1 MQPRNREKC
10 GAQLLARESRRVRV
24 IGLTGGLAH
33 RLRSSTRSVPNGGV
47 TERIQKRGNGKR
59 KSLSEMPTRAKL
71 LTLPPD
77 FHYIGLE
84 FRTESRPDSWY
95 FLTGAMPKKTISRK
109 ASPGSRPVR
118 RKTGDAAGR
127 SEQGDEWRKWALCLL
142 LAIVVFAVYF
152 PVLRHPFV
160 IYDDVDYV
168 SQNLQVQQGLTLGT
182 LRWALTSMEFSNWH
196 PLTWMSHALD
206 CELFG
211 LDAGGHHFTSLLLH
225 AIDVVVLF
233 LLLSRMTG
241 KIGRS
246 LMVALLF
253 GLHPVNVESVA
264 WVAERKT
271 VLSMLFLLLALWAY
285 LRYARKPG
293 IGRHLCADALFALA
307 LAAKPMVVT
316 FPFILLLLDYWPL
329 QRIKGH
335 GIKDGQSGSD
345 TLSLPQ
351 FPALRLLTE
360 KLPLFA
366 LSVAS
371 CAVTVVAQHRV
382 AMKTIEAFPL
392 RDRVVN
398 ALFSYV
404 IYLWKFIWPVHLS
417 VFYAPQGSRLAMW
430 QAVLCLAFLAAI
442 SILVWRGRH
451 SRPYFLVGWLW
462 FLGTMVPMI
471 GIVQVGDQGMADRY
485 AYLPCIGIFIAA
497 VWGLADVAQVRRI
510 EPRWSAAAACA
521 VLLVLSF
528 LTRMQLRN
536 WESSY
541 ALFTHSLQVTPDN
554 YVGEDIVGTA
564 LLEEAFRTTGQK
576 CTADAM
582 LHFQNAVRI
591 YPEDTLGHID
601 VGFCQETQGNLQ
613 EAIKEYQTA
622 LQVTESKFLRK
633 RALINLA
640 GVYRASRRFA
650 LARNYYNECLQV
662 DPGDQDARKGLARV
676 DKEEKMPSL
685 EDAIAALSRAAAQ
698 HPDAKLYLQLGN
710 LQRLAGRVPDALI
723 SYRKAFSLDPNLTEA
738 GAALKELDPSK

>member
-1 MQPRNREKC
+1 M
-10 GAQLLARESRRVRV
+10 A
-24 IGLTGGLAH
+24 I
-33 RLRSSTRSVPNGGV
+33 
-47 TERIQKRGNGKR
+47 
-59 KSLSEMPTRAKL
+59 
-71 LTLPPD
+71 
-77 FHYIGLE
+77 
-84 FRTESRPDSWY
+84 
-95 FLTGAMPKKTISRK
+95 LTGAMPKKTISRK

-118 RKTGDAAGR
+118 RKTADAAWR
-127 SEQGDEWRKWALCLL
+127 YEQGDQWRTWALCLL
-142 LAIVVFAVYF
+142 LTVVVFAAYF
-152 PVLRHPFV
+152 PVLSHPFV

-168 SQNLQVQQGLTLGT
+168 SQNQQVQQGLTLDT
-182 LRWALTSMEFSNWH
+182 FRWALTSTQFSNWH

-225 AIDVVVLF
+225 AINAVILF

-246 LMVALLF
+246 LIVALLF

-271 VLSMLFLLLALWAY
+271 VLCMLFLLLALWAY
-285 LRYARKPG
+285 LWYTRKPG
-293 IGRHLCADALFALA
+293 MGRHLGVDALFALA
-307 LAAKPMVVT
+307 LAAKPMAVT

-329 QRIKGH
+329 QRIRLQ
-335 GIKDGQSGSD
+335 GIKDGQSPSQ
-345 TLSLPQ
+345 TLALPQ
-351 FPALRLLTE
+351 FPPLRLLTE

-366 LSVAS
+366 LSAAS
-371 CAVTVVAQHRV
+371 CIVTVIAQHHV
-382 AMKTIEAFPL
+382 AMKTMEAFPL

-398 ALFSYV
+398 AIFSYV
-404 IYLWKFIWPVHLS
+404 MYLWKVVWPVHLS
-417 VFYAPQGSRLAMW
+417 VFYAPQGSRLAIW
-430 QAVLCLAFLAAI
+430 QTVLCLAFLAAI

-451 SRPYFLVGWLW
+451 SRPYFLIGWLW
-462 FLGTMVPMI
+462 FLGTLVPMI

-485 AYLPCIGIFIAA
+485 AYLPYVGIFIAA
-497 VWGLADVAQVRRI
+497 VWGLADLAQMKRIGIRR
-510 EPRWSAAAACA
+510 SAAAACA
-521 VLLVLSF
+521 VLLVLCF

-576 CTADAM
+576 CAQEAL

-591 YPEDTLGHID
+591 YPKDTLGHID
-601 VGFCQETQGNLQ
+601 LGFCRETQGNLQ
-613 EAIKEYQTA
+613 EAIQQYQTA
-622 LQVTESKFLRK
+622 LRVTESKFLKK

-640 GVYRASRRFA
+640 GVYRVLREFA
-650 LARNYYNECLQV
+650 LARNYYNECLKV
-662 DPGDQDARKGLARV
+662 DPADQDARNGLARI

-698 HPDAKLYLQLGN
+698 RPDAKLYLQLGN
-710 LQRLAGRVPDALI
+710 LQRLAGRVPEALI
-723 SYRKAFSLDPNLTEA
+723 SYRKACSLDPNLAEA
-738 GAALKELDPSK
+738 RAALKELDPSK